1 MDKSQKTSSDYPT
14 LSREALELTVT
25 SQNERIKSLN
35 EKIEKLEG
43 ENKSLKKGM
52 DIRIPSLTETKRILD
67 MAGIT
72 ESIQFL
78 ALAPSKKL
86 RAVTERS
93 IADLFINFG
102 VATSRFFTVIKER
115 VWKVTNAGFKDYE
128 NEREIIGKNEFLKC
142 MEDAFDLPKD
152 LANIR

>member
-1 MDKSQKTSSDYPT
+1 M
-14 LSREALELTVT
+14 ELTVT
-25 SQNERIKSLN
+25 SQNERIKALN
-35 EKIEKLEG
+35 FKIQKLEA

-52 DIRIPSLTETKRILD
+52 DIRIPSFTETKRILD

-72 ESIQFL
+72 ERKQFL
-78 ALAPSKKL
+78 AMPPSKEL

-93 IADLFINFG
+93 IADLFVNYG

-115 VWKVTNAGFKDYE
+115 VWKLTNAGRDDYE
-128 NEREIIGKNEFLKC
+128 NEREIIGKNQFAKGTEN
-142 MEDAFDLPKD
+142 AFGLPKD

>member
-1 MDKSQKTSSDYPT
+1 M
-14 LSREALELTVT
+14 ELTVT
-25 SQNERIKSLN
+25 SQNERIKALN
-35 EKIEKLEG
+35 VKIEKLEA
-43 ENKSLKKGM
+43 ENKDLRKEMG
-52 DIRIPSLTETKRILD
+52 IPSITETKRILD

-72 ESIQFL
+72 ERKLFL
-78 ALAPSKKL
+78 AMPPSKEL

-102 VATSRFFTVIKER
+102 LATSRFFTVIKER
-115 VWKVTNAGFKDYE
+115 VFKATNAGKKDYE
-128 NEREIIGKNEFLKC
+128 NERQIIGKNEFLKG